1 MHFTKEM
8 AEEVASC
15 GSNSDLVTV
24 HGFRVMGPWEVGLTA
39 LEEWLQNTDFIF

>member
-1 MHFTKEM
+1 MHFTREM

-24 HGFRVMGPWEVGLTA
+24 HGLRVMGPWELGLTA
-39 LEEWLQNTDFIF
+39 LVKWLQNMDLSF